1 MAARRWT
8 TGRLL
13 ELSRTYRAACVLVA
27 AAELD
32 LFEALADGPS
42 SAEEISA
49 RRELDLR
56 GTTILLDALATLGLL
71 RKRNHRYALTAGVR
85 ECLTSGGEGSV
96 LAMLQH
102 QANCLRRW
110 SHLATVVKTGH
121 PAPRQPST
129 RGEAADLAAF
139 IGGMHDLARPLA
151 RELVGSLQPLEFNRL
166 LDLGGASGTWT
177 IAFLLAQPEATA
189 ALFDRPEVLPMA
201 RARLA
206 EAGLADRVE
215 LFGGDFMADP
225 LPPGAD
231 LAWVSAIVHQNS
243 REQNRRLFTALHAA
257 LNPGGTILIRD
268 VVMQEDR
275 LSPAEGALFAVNML
289 VSTEGGGTFTFAE
302 LREDLEAAGFVEVVL
317 RRPDEGMNSIVQA
330 VRPQTPQSVAAS

>member
-13 ELSRTYRAACVLVA
+13 ELGRSYRAACVLTA

-32 LFEALADGPS
+32 LFAALADGPM
-42 SAEEISA
+42 SAEQVAA

-71 RKRNHRYALTAGVR
+71 RKRNQRYALTAGVR
-85 ECLTSGGEGSV
+85 ECLTFGSEASG

-110 SHLATVVKTGH
+110 SHLATVVKTGR
-121 PAPRQPST
+121 PAPRQAGI

-139 IGGMHDLARPLA
+139 IGAMHDLARPIA
-151 RELVGSLQPLEFNRL
+151 RELVGSLQPLKFNRL

-177 IAFLLAQPEATA
+177 IAFLLANPDATA
-189 ALFDRPEVLPMA
+189 VLFDRPEVLPAA
-201 RARLA
+201 RERLA

-215 LFGGDFMADP
+215 LVGGDFLADP

-243 REQNRRLFTALHAA
+243 RAQNRRLFAALHAA
-257 LNPGGTILIRD
+257 LNPGGLILIRD

-275 LSPAEGALFAVNML
+275 LSPAEGALFAVHML
-289 VSTEGGGTFTFAE
+289 VATEGGGTFTFAE
-302 LREDLEAAGFVEVVL
+302 LSEDLQSAGFAEIVL
-317 RRPDEGMNSIVQA
+317 RRHDEGMNAIVQA
-330 VRPQTPQSVAAS
+330 VRPQAPPELRQT